1 MEDMQV
7 QDLSTA
13 ARAVGRGP
21 SIRGVYA
28 SQALQ
33 SLPALAHGYKYSQQ
47 YEF

>member
-1 MEDMQV
+1 MEDVQV

-13 ARAVGRGP
+13 ARAIGRGP
-21 SIRGVYA
+21 SYMECM
-28 SQALQ
+28 LLKHQ